1 MIVGILNGGSHLSQ
15 IGCGWLYFGLVWMQ
29 VSFILLALCLSV
41 DFSIA
46 SQVTPSSFFGTL
58 SPVVVSE
65 VQKIFVV
72 RDGSTVQSS
81 VDPVVLSAVYGEL
94 LSISGNFS
102 SLGSFEDIRNASVFH
117 DEELV
122 RLVLLAVMGNFHSQ
136 TLHDAD
142 FYNDVQVVYDPVGRR
157 FVTRQNMREAELV
170 VFQVLLVISVSGVL
184 MVFLLGN
191 HSPGHPPKTEVKV
204 EDKKTTNTSLHIG
217 QNLHANR
224 LAMPA
229 WTLGGGRALGR
240 PAV

>member
-1 MIVGILNGGSHLSQ
+1 MRG
-15 IGCGWLYFGLVWMQ
+15 F
-29 VSFILLALCLSV
+29 FILLVILSF
-41 DFSIA
+41 DPSTS
-46 SQVTPSSFFGTL
+46 SQVTPASFFGAL
-58 SPVVVSE
+58 SSVVVSE

-94 LSISGNFS
+94 LSLSGNFS
-102 SLGSFEDIRNASVFH
+102 SLATLEDIRNASLFH
-117 DEELV
+117 DGELV

-136 TLHDAD
+136 TLQDANL
-142 FYNDVQVVYDPVGRR
+142 YNDVQVVYDPVGRR
-157 FVTRQNMREAELV
+157 FVTRQNMRDTELV

-191 HSPGHPPKTEVKV
+191 HSSSSSSHPPSHAPKPDGKADDSKTK
-204 EDKKTTNTSLHIG
+204 NASL
-217 QNLHANR
+217 NVNANR

-240 PAV
+240 SAV

>member
-1 MIVGILNGGSHLSQ
+1 MRL
-15 IGCGWLYFGLVWMQ
+15 
-29 VSFILLALCLSV
+29 SFILLAFCLSL
-41 DFSIA
+41 DYGIA
-46 SQVTPSSFFGTL
+46 NQVTPSSFFGTL

-81 VDPVVLSAVYGEL
+81 IDPVVLSAVYGEL
-94 LSISGNFS
+94 LSLSGNFS
-102 SLGSFEDIRNASVFH
+102 SLSTLEDIRNASVFQ
-117 DEELV
+117 DGELV
-122 RLVLLAVMGNFHSQ
+122 RLILLAVMGNFHSQ

-184 MVFLLGN
+184 MVFLLGH
-191 HSPGHPPKTEVKV
+191 HSPGHPPNHPPKADVKA
-204 EDKKTTNTSLHIG
+204 EDKKATNALLNAG

-240 PAV
+240 SAV

>member
-1 MIVGILNGGSHLSQ
+1 MRG
-15 IGCGWLYFGLVWMQ
+15 F
-29 VSFILLALCLSV
+29 FILLVILSF
-41 DFSIA
+41 DPSTS
-46 SQVTPSSFFGTL
+46 SQVTPTSFFGAL
-58 SPVVVSE
+58 SSVVVSE

-94 LSISGNFS
+94 LSLSGNFS
-102 SLGSFEDIRNASVFH
+102 SLATLEDIRNASLFH
-117 DEELV
+117 DGELV

-136 TLHDAD
+136 TLQDAN
-142 FYNDVQVVYDPVGRR
+142 FYNDVQVVYDPVGRK
-157 FVTRQNMREAELV
+157 FVTRQNMRETELV

-191 HSPGHPPKTEVKV
+191 HHPGNHHSGNLPPKPDGKA
-204 EDKKTTNTSLHIG
+204 EDSKPKNVSLNLS
-217 QNLHANR
+217 QNLHTNR

-240 PAV
+240 SAV

>member
-1 MIVGILNGGSHLSQ
+1 MRG
-15 IGCGWLYFGLVWMQ
+15 F
-29 VSFILLALCLSV
+29 FILLVVLSF
-41 DFSIA
+41 DPSTS
-46 SQVTPSSFFGTL
+46 SQVTPASFFGAL

-102 SLGSFEDIRNASVFH
+102 SLATLEDIRNASLFH
-117 DEELV
+117 DGELV

-136 TLHDAD
+136 TLQDAN
-142 FYNDVQVVYDPVGRR
+142 FYNDVQVVYDPVGRK
-157 FVTRQNMREAELV
+157 FVTRQNMRETELV

-191 HSPGHPPKTEVKV
+191 HSSSSSHPPKPEVKA
-204 EDKKTTNTSLHIG
+204 DDSKPKNASL
-217 QNLHANR
+217 NVNANR

-240 PAV
+240 SAV